1 MTPGIVHVLVVGA
14 AVFACGGF
22 LAARR
27 PARTLGGIA
36 LMLGGAG
43 IDLAGLG
50 RFASLSSQNAGMG
63 QELALLAAGIALAIV
78 ALGSALARME
88 PPR

>member
-14 AVFACGGF
+14 AVFASGGF

-27 PARTLGGIA
+27 PARALGGLA

-43 IDLAGLG
+43 IDLAGLS
-50 RFASLSSQNAGMG
+50 RFAGLGGQNASMG
-63 QELALLAAGIALAIV
+63 QELAVLAAGVALAIV
-78 ALGSALARME
+78 ALGSALARLE